1 MATTVGKESDING
14 LVKDLLKL
22 EHDAVAA
29 YETAIERLDDAA
41 AKTELE
47 SFRQDHLSHVAELE
61 KMAGMLGL
69 EPVTSGDAKEMLTTG
84 KIKMANLMGD
94 KAVLKAM
101 SSNET
106 DTVAAYDRASTHDDA
121 VPESKAFFAKALADE
136 RRHKA
141 WMDRTADAM

>member
-1 MATTVGKESDING
+1 MATTVGNESDIQG

-22 EHDAVAA
+22 EHDALAA
-29 YETAIERLDDAA
+29 YEAAIERLDDAV
-41 AKTELE
+41 AKTEVE

-94 KAVLKAM
+94 KAILKAM

-106 DTVAAYDRASTHDDA
+106 DTITAYERASGHDDA

-136 RRHKA
+136 RRHKE